1 MFSLCCHGERTRI
14 DSDPKPARRL
24 PLLLLVDPKHAGI
37 WVDLDQLADTKLIL
51 SESIDGRAVLRF
63 HHLPA
68 SNVEFS
74 NDSVRLLSECRI
86 V

>member
-1 MFSLCCHGERTRI
+1 MFALCHHGEQARI
-14 DSDPKPARRL
+14 SNDPKPARRL

-37 WVDLDQLADTKLIL
+37 RVDLDQLADTKLIL
-51 SESIDGRAVLRF
+51 NEPIDGRAVLRF
-63 HHLPA
+63 HHLLV

-74 NDSVRLLSECRI
+74 NDSVRLLSGCRI